1 MDSSLL
7 SQRARGIQYSAN
19 AAASLKAQALK
30 KAGVDVLNLTVGEP
44 GFDTPDFIKLAARQA
59 MEAGKTKYIPAK
71 GILPL
76 RKAVSDKLQR
86 ENHIAYSP
94 DEICVANGAK
104 QVLFNALAATV
115 NPGDEVIIPAP
126 CWSTLTEMVKFVG
139 GVPQLVFAGVAQQFR
154 MTAEQ
159 LAQAITPR
167 TKWVLFNSPNN
178 PTGVVYPDAD
188 WQAFARVL
196 RQHPHV
202 LILVDEIYE
211 HILFTG
217 RPLTNLLHIA
227 PDLRER
233 ILLVNGV
240 SKTFAMTGWR
250 VGYGAGPQALVDAM
264 ATIQSQTTSGG
275 CSISQHA
282 AVVALTHVTDF
293 VADARAEYRSRRDLL
308 LHALQETQLQVVPP
322 EGGFFVLPNWT
333 AYRGWFTPHGKVLL
347 TDDDFTDYLLSEG
360 GVATIAGSAFAAD
373 GYFRLSIA
381 AETSTIKLAG
391 QRIVDA
397 CRRLQPS
404 ATPAG

>member
-44 GFDTPDFIKLAARQA
+44 GFDTPDYIKLAARQA

-86 ENHIAYSP
+86 ENHMAYNP

-139 GVPQLVFAGVAQQFR
+139 GVPQLIFAGVSQQFKI
-154 MTAEQ
+154 TAEQ

-178 PTGVVYPDAD
+178 PTGVVYQDAE

-196 RQHPHV
+196 RQNPHV
-202 LILVDEIYE
+202 LILIDEIYE

-250 VGYGAGPQALVDAM
+250 VGYGAGPQTLVDAM

-275 CSISQHA
+275 CSVSQHA
-282 AVVALTHVTDF
+282 AVVALTHATDF

-322 EGGFFVLPNWT
+322 DGGFFVLPNWT
-333 AYRGWFTPHGKVLL
+333 AYRSWFSPHGKVLL

-397 CRRLQPS
+397 CLRLKPLTT
-404 ATPAG
+404 AV

>member
-44 GFDTPDFIKLAARQA
+44 GFDTPDYIKQAARQA

-76 RKAVSDKLQR
+76 RKAVSSKLQR
-86 ENHIAYSP
+86 ENHVSYNP
-94 DEICVANGAK
+94 DEICIANGAK
-104 QVLFNALAATV
+104 QILFNALAATV

-139 GVPQLVFAGVAQQFR
+139 GIPHVVFAGVEQQFKI
-154 MTAEQ
+154 TAEQ

-178 PTGVVYPDAD
+178 PTGVVYQEAE

-196 RQHPHV
+196 RQNPHV
-202 LILVDEIYE
+202 LVLIDEIYE

-217 RPLTNLLHIA
+217 RPLANLLHIA

-264 ATIQSQTTSGG
+264 TTIQSQTTSGG

-282 AVVALTHVTDF
+282 AVVALTHPTDF
-293 VADARAEYRSRRDLL
+293 VGNARSEYRSRRDLL
-308 LHALQETQLQVVPP
+308 LHALQETALQVVPP

-333 AYRGWFTPHGKVLL
+333 AYRGWFTPNGKVLL
-347 TDDDFTDYLLSEG
+347 NDDDFTDYLLSDG
-360 GVATIAGSAFAAD
+360 GVATIAGSAFAAE

-397 CRRLQPS
+397 CHRLNAS
-404 ATPAG
+404 TGG